1 MSNKKQT
8 DIFDLF
14 QENKEF
20 EKNKIEKND
29 DSDIAAESEAA
40 ARADISEADE
50 AAEEYDVEKEEA
62 AAEAAVDDEAPAES
76 EAAVDDE
83 APAES
88 EVTVDDDA
96 SVEVNLLSD
105 TDVVLKDDKSE
116 NRMIGDLV
124 HIDIEESDIVPVI
137 PLRGITVYPG
147 MVIHFD
153 VGREKSVN
161 ALEYAMMT
169 DQRVF
174 LSSQK
179 SVDTDLPSANDFYKV
194 GTLARVKQM
203 LRLPGNAIRVLVEG
217 LTRGKILEITQENPF
232 FKASIEEIPDVGTH
246 DQVRLEALRR
256 AALDLFTMHAE
267 VQPKM
272 NKNIVAGIGSIP
284 DPSQIADIIASNLNI
299 QISEKQKILETA
311 DVVKRLETVCAYLQ
325 RENEILGIQKDIA
338 EKVKNSI
345 NENQKEYY
353 LREQIKTIQKELG
366 QDESIDDEVK
376 EWLSKLEEL
385 NLDEKTHDKIEKEIK
400 RMLKIQA
407 ASADAAVLRT
417 YIEYVLDLPW
427 NKATDDFIDLNHT
440 KKILDEDHYGLESVK
455 DRILEYLAVRS
466 LSDDY
471 KGPIICLVGPP
482 GVGKTSIG
490 RSIAR
495 SIGREF
501 VRMSLGGV
509 HDEAEIRG
517 HRRTYVGA
525 IPGRIVSSIK
535 DAGVNNPLFL
545 LDEIDK
551 VASDYRGDPASA
563 LLEVLDPEQNR
574 DFKDHYLDIPF
585 DLSKVLFITTAN
597 TTDTIPRPLLDRM
610 EVITLSG
617 YTEEEKVKIAQRHL
631 VAKQTKENGLNAGQM
646 NISETAIR
654 DIINYYTREAG
665 VRNLERQIGNICRK
679 SARKIAEGKKKRNS
693 KFRVTPSNLASYL
706 GKKKASYDKV
716 DGSPR
721 IGVVTGM
728 AWTAVGGDILFI
740 ETAVMDGKGKLQLTG
755 KLGDVMQESAKAAY
769 SLIRVRCEKLG
780 IDKDFYEKYDMHIH
794 VPEGATPKDGPS
806 AGVTMCTA
814 IVSALTGK
822 GVRSDI
828 AMTGEITLRGDVL
841 PVGGIK
847 EKVIAAHR
855 AGARTILLPKENEKD
870 IEDIPQSVRDD
881 IDFKLMETIDQV
893 LEEAFK

>member
-1 MSNKKQT
+1 MSDKKEN
-8 DIFDLF
+8 DILDLF
-14 QENKEF
+14 HENNEFEENKTE
-20 EKNKIEKND
+20 ENTEADVI
-29 DSDIAAESEAA
+29 AESEAVTEG
-40 ARADISEADE
+40 EAVTGD
-50 AAEEYDVEKEEA
+50 EEA
-62 AAEAAVDDEAPAES
+62 AAAQS
-76 EAAVDDE
+76 
-83 APAES
+83 
-88 EVTVDDDA
+88 
-96 SVEVNLLSD
+96 
-105 TDVVLKDDKSE
+105 TDVAAKEQDD
-116 NRMIGDLV
+116 RMIGDLV
-124 HIDIEESDIVPVI
+124 HLDSPEHDEIPVI
-137 PLRGITVYPG
+137 PLRGITVYPA

-169 DQRVF
+169 DQMVF
-174 LSSQK
+174 LSTQI
-179 SVDTDLPSANDFYKV
+179 SVETDLPSADDFYKF
-194 GTLARVKQM
+194 GTIARVKQM

-217 LTRGKILEITQENPF
+217 LTRGRILEISQESPF
-232 FKASIEEIPDVGTH
+232 FKASVEEVPDTGTENH
-246 DQVRLEALRR
+246 LRLEALRR
-256 AALDLFTMHAE
+256 AAIDLFAMYAE

-272 NKNIVAGIGSIP
+272 NKDIIAGIESMP
-284 DPSQIADIIASNLNI
+284 SPSQIADIIASNLNI
-299 QISEKQKILETA
+299 KVSEKQEVLETA
-311 DVVKRLETVCAYLQ
+311 NVEARLEKVCTFLQ

-366 QDESIDDEVK
+366 QDESIDDEVE
-376 EWLSKLEEL
+376 EWLEKLESL
-385 NLDEKTHDKIEKEIK
+385 NLDKKIHDKIEKEIK

-417 YIEYVLDLPW
+417 YIEYVLELPW
-427 NKATDDFIDLNHT
+427 NNATEDFIDLKHT

-525 IPGRIVSSIK
+525 IPGRIISSIK

-563 LLEVLDPEQNR
+563 LLEVLDPEQNK

-610 EVITLSG
+610 EVIMLSG

-631 VAKQTKENGLNAGQM
+631 VKKQTKENGLSEGQM
-646 NISETAIR
+646 SISEQAVR

-679 SARKIAEGKKKRNS
+679 SARKIAEGRKKRDS
-693 KFRVTPSNLASYL
+693 KFRITPANLTSYL
-706 GKKKASYDKV
+706 GKRKASYDKV
-716 DGSPR
+716 DGSLKV
-721 IGVVTGM
+721 GVVTGM
-728 AWTAVGGDILFI
+728 AWTAVGGDTLFI
-740 ETAVMDGKGKLQLTG
+740 ETAVMPGKGKLQLTG

-769 SLIRVRCEKLG
+769 SLIRVRSEKLG
-780 IDKDFYEKYDMHIH
+780 IEKDFYEKYDLHIH

-806 AGVTMCTA
+806 AGVTMCTS
-814 IVSALTGK
+814 IVSALKGK

-828 AMTGEITLRGDVL
+828 AMTGEITLRGQVL

-855 AGARTILLPKENEKD
+855 AGAKTILLPKENEKD
-870 IEDIPQSVRDD
+870 IEDIPQNVRDD
-881 IDFKLMETIDQV
+881 IEFKLVETIDQV